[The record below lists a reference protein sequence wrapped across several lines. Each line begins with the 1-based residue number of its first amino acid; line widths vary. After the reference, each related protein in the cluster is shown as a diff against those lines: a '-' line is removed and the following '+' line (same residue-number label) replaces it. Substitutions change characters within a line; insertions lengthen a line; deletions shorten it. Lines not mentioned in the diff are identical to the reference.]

1 MNICWLYYVTG
12 LRNWQ
17 ITFLGLIAL
26 HLFSHPYGVSTIWY
40 LIHNRWHIFSQ
51 NAASVPTGNRGAP
64 DIIRLLP
71 TISVLESKGG
81 KFAAFSKNWLFLLQ
95 LLALSPCVG
104 LYFTKA
110 VSHGYLCK
118 APVSVIVV
126 TRQRNYRG
134 KGKV

>member
-1 MNICWLYYVTG
+1 MLVLLCDWFEKLTDYIFGLDSSAFVQSPLLCFYY
-12 LRNWQ
+12 
-17 ITFLGLIAL
+17 F
-26 HLFSHPYGVSTIWY
+26 WY
-40 LIHNRWHIFSQ
+40 LIHNRWHIFFQ

-95 LLALSPCVG
+95 LLALSPRVG

-110 VSHGYLCK
+110 VSHGYLCR
-118 APVSVIVV
+118 APFSVIVV
-126 TRQRNYRG
+126 TRQRKYRG